1 MSFVNA
7 GKGDET
13 VDGTGDQIGDDIGN
27 YTGDDMTMTLNYTVL
42 DLPLHHAFTI
52 SRGTRTVASNVL
64 IELTDGQITAYGECA
79 PNARYHES
87 ATTVLEGLQRFDPQ
101 AVSNPFD
108 LVALQGYL
116 QTLYPQEG
124 SIRAGIEM
132 AYADY
137 MGKFLRV
144 PLHRLWNAPT
154 TIGPVTSF
162 TIGIDSEQVI
172 REKVEKAAPYPIL
185 KVKLGTDHD
194 RDIIR
199 VIREHTDKVL
209 WVDANEG
216 WKDLDEAIALTQF
229 MQAHQV
235 QLIEQP
241 MPASMVE
248 ELCRLKQ
255 ASPLPLIA
263 DEGCTGSEAM
273 ETVARAYHGINI
285 KLMKTGGMVP
295 ALQLCWNAKQRGLQ
309 VMVGCMLESS
319 LANTAAAIVATWADY
334 CDLDGHKLIA
344 DDPFD
349 GLKIR
354 EDGRIILNDRHGLGV
369 LPIL

>member
-1 MSFVNA
+1 MSLRLS
-7 GKGDET
+7 
-13 VDGTGDQIGDDIGN
+13 
-27 YTGDDMTMTLNYTVL
+27 YRVL

-64 IELTDGQITAYGECA
+64 VELTDLQLTGYGECA
-79 PNARYHES
+79 PNARYQES
-87 ATTVLEGLQRFDPQ
+87 AQTVLEGLQRFDPQ
-101 AVSNPFD
+101 QVSNPFD
-108 LVALQGYL
+108 LVELHRYL
-116 QTLYPQEG
+116 QALYPNEG

-137 MGKFLRV
+137 LGKSLRV
-144 PLHRLWNAPT
+144 PLHRLWNAPS
-154 TIGPVTSF
+154 TIAPMTSF
-162 TIGIDSEQVI
+162 TIGIDSEQMI
-172 REKVEKAAPYPIL
+172 REKVREAAPYPTL

-216 WKDLDEAIALTQF
+216 WKELDEAIALTHF
-229 MQAHQV
+229 MQTQQV

-241 MPASMVE
+241 MPASMID
-248 ELCRLKQ
+248 ELVQLKQ

-273 ETVARAYHGINI
+273 DTVAKAYHGINI

-295 ALQLCWNAKQRGLQ
+295 ALQLCWNAKQRGMK

-334 CDLDGHKLIA
+334 CDLDGHKLISE
-344 DDPFD
+344 DPFE

-354 EDGRIILNDRHGLGV
+354 EDGSIALNDRHGLGV